1 MINALELTLFTPCT
15 FRASSMASAAA
26 KSGRAATVIAS
37 SPPPP
42 VIVSEPVGLDFG
54 AVMAM
59 GGALGCDLTLLA
71 EVLPF
76 AEYAI
81 VQGARDEA
89 EDDEE

>member
-1 MINALELTLFTPCT
+1 MGMT
-15 FRASSMASAAA
+15 M
-26 KSGRAATVIAS
+26 
-37 SPPPP
+37 
-42 VIVSEPVGLDFG
+42 VSEPVGLDFG